1 MTPIPAGAKM
11 TCDTSHLKQSVSW
24 FYEQRLLTSLFH
36 RILHPGGLELTE
48 RLATLVGITPHSL
61 VLDIAGGWGTSALF
75 LTKRFQCNVVDLDL
89 SSRMILYAKDYAKT
103 GNPSDKVVFHVGDA
117 EHLPFKD
124 EGFDVIM
131 SECSLCLFPS
141 KKKALAEMFRVIKPE
156 GVVAV
161 SDVTLTDAPR
171 ELDTQLLHLSCI
183 AGAESLKSLETLFT
197 ETGYR
202 HVRSIDVSDVI
213 NDIYVKIQ
221 QKASYLKPIL
231 RILFNGNN
239 DLNYR
244 ELSAIGATLE
254 QLFLQDKLGYG
265 LIIAKR

>member
-1 MTPIPAGAKM
+1 M
-11 TCDTSHLKQSVSW
+11 
-24 FYEQRLLTSLFH
+24 SLFH

-48 RLATLVGITPHSL
+48 RLAKLAGITQNSL
-61 VLDIAGGWGTSALF
+61 VMDIAGGWGTSAIF
-75 LTKRFQCNVVDLDL
+75 LTKQFQCTMVNLDL
-89 SSRMILYAKDYAKT
+89 SSQMIRSAKNYAET
-103 GNPSDKVVFHVGDA
+103 VNPLNQVFFTVGDA
-117 EHLPFKD
+117 EYLPFKD
-124 EGFDVIM
+124 ESFDIIM

-141 KKKALAEMFRVIKPE
+141 KKTALAEMFRVIKPE

-161 SDVTLTDAPR
+161 SDVTLSDAPR
-171 ELDTQLLHLSCI
+171 ELNTQLLHLSCI

-202 HVRSIDVSDVI
+202 RVRSIDVSEVI
-213 NDIYVKIQ
+213 KDLYVRIQ

-239 DLNYR
+239 ELDYSELN
-244 ELSAIGATLE
+244 AIGTTLE
-254 QLFLQDKLGYG
+254 QLVIQDKLGYG